1 MEDFSDIII
10 GFAGYAKTSIEKK
23 SRGRPLTED
32 VKNNRESYFSAYYHK
47 HNHDIVCECGQHI
60 KSRGMYSHKK
70 SYKHLYLT
78 EKKIENI

>member
-1 MEDFSDIII
+1 MEMER
-10 GFAGYAKTSIEKK
+10 KP
-23 SRGRPLTED
+23 RGRPLTED
-32 VKNNRESYFSAYYHK
+32 VKNNKDTYFTKYYHK
-47 HNHDIVCECGQHI
+47 NNQDIICECGQHI